1 MKIRRENVRCYLRPP
16 TNGAERAFVRDYLT
30 IDTGRRNHTD
40 GTQVTYCLHHDLS
53 DSFPAGF
60 FPLVREAARAE
71 GFEVEVE
78 DTRAPRLG
86 PDPAVDIGWLR
97 PDQRAA
103 VEAVERLRRGV
114 IKLPTGAGK
123 TEVAVALGLRLP
135 APMLFLV
142 DSVDLMEQ
150 AAARWEKRTGTPA
163 GRFGD
168 GQHTSGARFTS
179 GTFATMRLALGTKAG
194 KALLRGFRV
203 LVVDECHG
211 LPADT
216 HYAVA
221 SACRE
226 ADYRVGLSATPFA
239 GDPMRAATLTG
250 LLGPI
255 IHEVSTQELTAAG
268 VIAKARV
275 VLVRHTHTSAA
286 EQWAAAYR
294 ECIVEDAARNAKVVS
309 LAGRC
314 PKPALVFVRAVE
326 HGKNLLRLLQ
336 RAGLRAEFLY
346 GAKASGAR
354 ASAATRLMRGDLDVI
369 ICNQIWYKG
378 VDLPSLASA
387 INAAGG
393 ASDIDSLQRLGRGTR
408 VVRNKAGEVVKGSF
422 EYFDLFDTGHPW
434 TERHSRER
442 RRAYRA
448 EGHEVVEEE
457 ADPSQLLLPR
467 AAVRCG

>member
-1 MKIRRENVRCYLRPP
+1 MKIRRENVRSYLLPP
-16 TNGAERAFVRDYLT
+16 TTGDERAFVREYLT

-40 GTQVTYCLHHDLS
+40 GSAITYGLHHDLS
-53 DSFPAGF
+53 DSFPSGF
-60 FPLVREAARAE
+60 FPLVKRAAEKE
-71 GFEVEVE
+71 GLTVEVE
-78 DTRAPRLG
+78 DTRAPRLV
-86 PDPAVDIGWLR
+86 PDASVDLTWLR
-97 PDQRAA
+97 EDQRAA
-103 VEAVERLRRGV
+103 VAEVERLRRGI

-150 AAARWEKRTGTPA
+150 AAARWEKRTGLPA

-168 GQHTSGARFTS
+168 GQHTTGGRFTS
-179 GTFATMRLALGTKAG
+179 GTFATMRLALGSKAG
-194 KALLRGFRV
+194 KALLRAFRV

-221 SACRE
+221 AACRE

-239 GDPMRAATLTG
+239 GDPVRAATLTG

-255 IHEVSTQELTAAG
+255 VYEVSTQELTSAG

-275 VLVRHTHTSAA
+275 VLVKHEHVSAA

-294 ECIVEDAARNAKVVS
+294 ECIVEDAERNRKVV
-309 LAGRC
+309 AVARRC

-326 HGKNLLRLLQ
+326 HGRELLRLLL
-336 RAGLRAEFLY
+336 RAGLRTEFMY
-346 GAKASGAR
+346 GAKSSGSR
-354 ASAATRLMRGDLDVI
+354 ATAAQRLMRNDLDVI
-369 ICNQIWYKG
+369 VCNAIWYKG
-378 VDLPSLASA
+378 VDLPALASA
-387 INAAGG
+387 VNAAGG
-393 ASDIDSLQRLGRGTR
+393 ASDIDTLQRLGRGTR
-408 VVRNKAGEVVKGSF
+408 VVRNSAGEVVKGAF

-434 TERHSRER
+434 TEKHSRN
-442 RRAYRA
+442 RRAAYRE
-448 EGHEVVEEE
+448 EGHEVVVEE
-457 ADPSQLLLPR
+457 ADPAQLTLPR
-467 AAVRCG
+467 EAVRLT